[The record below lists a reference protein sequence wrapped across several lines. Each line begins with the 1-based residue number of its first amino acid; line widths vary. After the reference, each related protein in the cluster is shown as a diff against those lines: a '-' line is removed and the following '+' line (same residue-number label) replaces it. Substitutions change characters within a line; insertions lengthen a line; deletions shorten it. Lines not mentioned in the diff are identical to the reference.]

1 MRFQITLF
9 VAMIISLFI
18 TGCGGGGGGSDY
30 DGNWTASYTDPASVP
45 VAGVD
50 QTVACTNPPATITL
64 VNGSGSTKQT
74 QTCVITTTTTTI
86 VIGGTN
92 QTSTTTA
99 TQVTDFLISA
109 AINGSNAVI
118 NAIVNGAPLA
128 GKCISTV
135 GCSAQAATGKG
146 ALGLTR

>member
-1 MRFQITLF
+1 MRIQITLI
-9 VAMIISLFI
+9 VALIISLFL
-18 TGCGGGGGGSDY
+18 TGCGGGGGGGDY

-45 VAGVD
+45 VAGRY

-74 QTCVITTTTTTI
+74 QTCVITTTDIFTTPAT
-86 VIGGTN
+86 V
-92 QTSTTTA
+92 TTA
-99 TQVTDFLISA
+99 TQTTDFLISA
-109 AINGSNAVI
+109 AINGSTGVMNAV
-118 NAIVNGAPLA
+118 VNGAPLA

-146 ALGLTR
+146 ALSLTR